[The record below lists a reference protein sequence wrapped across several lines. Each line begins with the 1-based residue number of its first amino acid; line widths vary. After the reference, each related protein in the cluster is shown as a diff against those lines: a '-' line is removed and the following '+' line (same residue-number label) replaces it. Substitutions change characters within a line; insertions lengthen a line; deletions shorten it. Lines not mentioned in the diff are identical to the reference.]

1 MTSTRTDQETGFNE
15 YAGDYDALLARG
27 LRFSGEPKEHFAH
40 ERLRFLAGCVQ
51 ELGHRVTRVL
61 DYGCGTGWAAPL
73 IVKHLGPAELV
84 GYDSS
89 SESIRIARKAAL
101 TAPEPTVRFE
111 HHYSAAGTGFDL
123 AYCNGVL
130 HHVPPADRPAEVERI
145 FRVLRPGGLFALWEN
160 NPWNPGTRFIM
171 SRIAFDH
178 DASPLSVRRARALLE
193 LAGFEIIR
201 ADFLFIFPRPLAVLR
216 GIEPLLR
223 KLPLGGQY
231 QLLARRPV
239 AAGHAA

>member
-1 MTSTRTDQETGFNE
+1 MTSTRTEQKTGFDE

-27 LRFSGEPKEHFAH
+27 LRFSGESKEYFAG
-40 ERLRFLAGCVQ
+40 ERLRFLASCTR
-51 ELGHRVTRVL
+51 ELGHRVARVL

-73 IVKHLGPAELV
+73 IVKHLEPAEMV

-89 SESIRIARKAAL
+89 RESVRVARQAAF
-101 TAPEPTVRFE
+101 TAPGTTVRFE
-111 HHYSAAGTGFDL
+111 HDHAAAGSGFDL

-130 HHVPPADRPAEVERI
+130 HHVPPAGRPAEVGRI
-145 FRVLRPGGLFALWEN
+145 FQVLRPGGLFALWEN

-231 QLLARRPV
+231 QLLARRP
-239 AAGHAA
+239 AGAQRA